1 MTASAPAR
9 TIAPDEPATMAPRRP
24 GGPGSTRAARLAPLL
39 VVGLLAGVVGVMIG
53 WRAAERPPPAPV
65 DEGFVVDMIEH
76 HRQAV
81 QLSEFVLG
89 ASDNEA
95 VHAIAQGVISD
106 QRYEIGWME
115 SWLTRHGIARPQ
127 PDPDRLSMRWMG
139 MPVPASQM
147 PGIIPQDE
155 VVAFYNLDGAELD
168 RTYLDLLIDH
178 HVGGVHMAE
187 YAVAHAV
194 DPALADMA
202 GRMAVTQQSEINDM
216 RQLLGG

>member
-1 MTASAPAR
+1 MTASAPSR
-9 TIAPDEPATMAPRRP
+9 TQHPRGP
-24 GGPGSTRAARLAPLL
+24 GGTRAARLAPLL
-39 VVGLLAGVVGVMIG
+39 VVGLLAGVLGVMIG
-53 WRAAERPPPAPV
+53 WSAAEGPRPAPV

-115 SWLTRHGIARPQ
+115 SWLASHGIARPQ

-147 PGIIPQDE
+147 PGIIPQEE

-178 HVGGVHMAE
+178 HLGGVHMAE
-187 YAVAHAV
+187 YAVSHVV
-194 DPALADMA
+194 DPSLADMA

-216 RQLLGG
+216 RQLLGT